1 MVVVHVSLLFN
12 NVFIFNPGVAIV
24 FVSCFASNKCTLRTC
39 LLAAVLVQAVSS
51 KVNTVAHG
59 GSFRQSGVK

>member
-24 FVSCFASNKCTLRTC
+24 FLVLLLTNVLCE

-59 GSFRQSGVK
+59 RSFRQSGVK